1 MTTRKREAN
10 FEILRVI
17 AILMVLT
24 LHYLSHTDLLLKTGE
39 KATSLQFA
47 GQLIE
52 SFCIV
57 AVNVWV
63 LISGYFLS
71 KSDFKLSRIL
81 QLVAEV
87 YFYTLLVTLVMQV
100 VNTANV
106 AETDR
111 IFKTTQFFFPISSEH
126 YSFATAYILLY
137 VIAPILNKG
146 VLHLTRKQLKA
157 SIIGL
162 LIWFCFIKSF
172 IPVNFPTDMMGY
184 NLDWYICLYLIAAYI
199 RKYNVRIVNSGKT
212 SILLYVGASFL
223 SFLMAVVLHEI
234 NYKTGRFIYYSG
246 VTFHY
251 NFILCL
257 VGALGLFSTFRY
269 LKVKEGIVAK
279 AARILAPFS
288 FGIYLLHEHLEI
300 RDRWVEWMKG
310 IFGNV
315 PATIPGMIGHLI
327 LCILTLFVSC
337 VFVDW
342 IRSVIFGFV
351 ERVCSGSKIWKKLMD
366 IDKELKADEK

>member
-1 MTTRKREAN
+1 MTGKKREAN

-17 AILMVLT
+17 AILMVLI
-24 LHYLSHTDLLLKTGE
+24 LHYLSHADLLLKTGE
-39 KATSLQFA
+39 SMTSLQIA
-47 GQLIE
+47 GQFME

-71 KSDFKLSRIL
+71 KSGFKLTRIL
-81 QLVAEV
+81 QLITEV
-87 YFYTLLVTLVMQV
+87 YFYTLLVTLVMQA
-100 VNTANV
+100 VNSANV

-111 IFKTTQFFFPISSEH
+111 IFKTTQFLFPISSEH
-126 YSFATAYILLY
+126 YSFATAYVLLY

-146 VLHLTRKQLKA
+146 VLYMTRKQLKA

-162 LIWFCFIKSF
+162 LIWFCIIKSF
-172 IPVNFPTDMMGY
+172 VPVNFSTDMMGY

-199 RKYNVRIVNSGKT
+199 RKYNVRIVNSAKT
-212 SILLYVGASFL
+212 SLLLYVGTSVL
-223 SFLMAVVLHEI
+223 SFIMAVILHEI
-234 NYKTGRFIYYSG
+234 NYKTGRLIYYSG

-269 LKVKEGIVAK
+269 LKIKEGIIAK
-279 AARILAPFS
+279 GARILAPYS

-300 RDRWVEWMKG
+300 RDRWVEWMIG
-310 IFGNV
+310 IFG
-315 PATIPGMIGHLI
+315 PIPSTIIGIIVHMIV
-327 LCILTLFVSC
+327 CVFTLFVSC

-351 ERVCSGSKIWKKLMD
+351 ERVCSSTWFWKKLMA
-366 IDKELKADEK
+366 IDKELRVDEK

>member
-1 MTTRKREAN
+1 MTSKKREAN

-24 LHYLSHTDLLLKTGE
+24 LHYLSHANLLLKTGE
-39 KATSLQFA
+39 AASRLQLV
-47 GQLIE
+47 GQFIE

-71 KSDFKLSRIL
+71 KSGFKLSRIL

-87 YFYTLLVTLVMQV
+87 YFYTLLVTFVMQA

-126 YSFATAYILLY
+126 YSFATAYVLLY
-137 VIAPILNKG
+137 VLAPILNKG
-146 VLHLTRKQLKA
+146 VLHLSRKQLKA

-162 LIWFCFIKSF
+162 LIWFCIIKSI

-199 RKYNVRIVNSGKT
+199 RKYNVRILNGARS
-212 SILLYVGASFL
+212 SLLLYIGSCVL
-223 SFLMAVVLHEI
+223 SFAMAVVLHEI
-234 NYKTGRFIYYSG
+234 NYKTGRLIYYSN

-251 NFILCL
+251 NYILCL

-269 LKVKEGIVAK
+269 LKIKENLLAK

-300 RDRWVEWMKG
+300 RDRWVEWMSG
-310 IFGNV
+310 IFGAV
-315 PATIPGMIGHLI
+315 PTTVGGIILHMII
-327 LCILTLFVSC
+327 CVLTLFVCC

-342 IRSVIFGFV
+342 IRCVIFGFV
-351 ERVCSGSKIWKKLMD
+351 ARVCSGTRLWNKLKD
-366 IDKELKADEK
+366 VDKELMADEK

>member
-1 MTTRKREAN
+1 MTTRKRDAN

-39 KATSLQFA
+39 KATNLQLV
-47 GQLIE
+47 GQFIE

-71 KSDFKLSRIL
+71 KSDFKLTRIL
-81 QLVAEV
+81 QLIAEV
-87 YFYTLLVTLVMQV
+87 YFYTLLVTFAMQV

-106 AETDR
+106 ARTDR
-111 IFKTTQFFFPISSEH
+111 IFKTTQFLFPISSEH

-146 VLHLTRKQLKA
+146 VLYLTRKQLKA

-162 LIWFCFIKSF
+162 LIMFCLIKSI

-199 RKYNVRIVNSGKT
+199 RKYNVRIVNSPKT
-212 SILLYVGASFL
+212 SVLLYVGASVL
-223 SFLMAVVLHEI
+223 SFAVAVFFHEL

-257 VGALGLFSTFRY
+257 IGALGLFSTFRY
-269 LKVKEGIVAK
+269 IKVKEGYVAK
-279 AARILAPFS
+279 FARLLAPFS

-310 IFGNV
+310 IYGNV
-315 PATIPGMIGHLI
+315 PATIPGMAGHLI
-327 LCILTLFVSC
+327 SCILTLFVSC

-342 IRSVIFGFV
+342 IRSVIFEFV
-351 ERVCSGSKIWKKLMD
+351 ERVCVNTKFWKKLMD